1 MLFLALRQVRFSK
14 GVAMPVCPAHKD
26 SQPNPKDTE
35 RPAYPVEFY
44 GGPAM
49 VLVMVLVF
57 IALSG
62 VIAIGFKVYTIEG
75 LLLASFLS
83 LVFLS
88 LFSKSWPKF
97 WGTAARG
104 LTNLGQAKLM
114 SVFLVIGVFSHLLM
128 DGKIGQGLVWVSL
141 NTGIRGAGF
150 LVFAFLGTGLVAIGC
165 GVPFAA
171 IFTGFSIFYA
181 PGIFMGCNPAILA
194 GAIIGGL
201 YFGDTL
207 APSSQL
213 TFGALST
220 QTNSLTGAPADLVR
234 FLKQRIPWTIGA
246 GIICLTLLAVF
257 PGKGVDMGNSEAIQK
272 LADPRGLWMLI
283 PIFVVVGV
291 CLWTKEI
298 LTGLSAAS
306 LVGFA
311 VGLATG
317 LFKPSDIIN
326 FDPTQKPAI
335 TGVIMEGI
343 NSMGAM
349 ALMMVFLAGIIY
361 LMKVTG
367 AVDLIMSWLDHFKFT
382 KTPWGA
388 ELIIFLLN
396 ALMNA
401 FICGAA
407 LPSVLMMGEITQ
419 RVGAGAGLSPERRT
433 LVALTSSISIS
444 GVVPFNS
451 IFVLGGIGVAHD
463 LANTYEG
470 MPVPSA
476 VSVFLSCWFGWLMTA
491 LCVVWILTGWGR
503 TWEKDAEET
512 AKTIETTSS
521 TATENGLGS
530 AKPHPEQGRNTTF
543 ETEKASRTT
552 QKSKE

>member
-1 MLFLALRQVRFSK
+1 MAGIVCVVFAFYPLRAYQGVTMPSAANKNISSK
-14 GVAMPVCPAHKD
+14 PTGSAK
-26 SQPNPKDTE
+26 N
-35 RPAYPVEFY
+35 AYPVEFF

-57 IALSG
+57 IALSA
-62 VIAIGFKVYTIEG
+62 VIAVVFKVYTIEG
-75 LLLASFLS
+75 LLLSSFLS
-83 LVFLS
+83 LIFLS
-88 LFSKSWPKF
+88 LFAKSWPKY
-97 WGTAARG
+97 WGTVARG
-104 LTNLGQAKLM
+104 ITDPGQAKLIT
-114 SVFLVIGVFSHLLM
+114 VFLVIGVFSHLLM

-150 LVFAFLGTGLVAIGC
+150 LIFAFLGTALVAIGC

-220 QTNSLTGAPADLVR
+220 QRNSVTGAPADLVR
-234 FLKQRIPWTIGA
+234 LLKQRIPWTIGA
-246 GIICLTLLAVF
+246 GIICIILLAIF
-257 PGKGVDMGNSEAIQK
+257 PGQGVTIGDSAAIEE
-272 LADPRGLWMLI
+272 LADPRGLWMLV

-298 LTGLSAAS
+298 LTGLTAAS

-311 VGLATG
+311 VGLAAGVFQPT
-317 LFKPSDIIN
+317 DIIR
-326 FDPTQKPAI
+326 FDPTAKPAI
-335 TGVIMEGI
+335 SGIIMEGI
-343 NSMGAM
+343 NSMAAM
-349 ALMMVFLAGIIY
+349 ALMMVLLAGIIY

-367 AVDLIMSWLDHFKFT
+367 AVDLIMSWLGHFTFT

-388 ELIIFLLN
+388 ELIIVVLN
-396 ALMNA
+396 AVMNA

-407 LPSVLMMGEITQ
+407 LPGVLMMSEITS
-419 RVGAGAGLSPERRT
+419 RVGAKAGLSPERRT
-433 LVALTSSISIS
+433 IVALTSSISIS

-451 IFVLGGIGVAHD
+451 IFVLGGISVAQG
-463 LANTYEG
+463 LAATTYAEL
-470 MPVPSA
+470 PVPSA
-476 VSVFLSCWFGWLMTA
+476 VAVFFSCWFGWLMTL
-491 LCVVWILTGWGR
+491 LCIVWIVTGWGR
-503 TWEKDAEET
+503 TWEKDT
-512 AKTIETTSS
+512 ASAARAGGNNAAPANS
-521 TATENGLGS
+521 TKK
-530 AKPHPEQGRNTTF
+530 AK
-543 ETEKASRTT
+543 KVT
-552 QKSKE
+552 QAKKRS